1 MVNTYSYIVILQ
13 YKNRKT
19 EATKDRTKKINRDK
33 WDFES
38 NVILKKEILEFKH
51 EINQKLLTTVLQ
63 KESFPSENKLKPNY
77 YYIYDYS

>member
-1 MVNTYSYIVILQ
+1 MRFWIKCI
-13 YKNRKT
+13 
-19 EATKDRTKKINRDK
+19 
-33 WDFES
+33 
-38 NVILKKEILEFKH
+38 ILKKEILEFKH